1 MHGRRRNWEGGAAQG
16 RRLEPWQRGANGDPG
31 VCRGDAVGHTHTP
44 EEGLGY
50 DGGGM
55 AHMQAQGGGLERP
68 G

>member
-1 MHGRRRNWEGGAAQG
+1 MCYVPTTTMRYALLVTIATTCVVV
-16 RRLEPWQRGANGDPG
+16 A
-31 VCRGDAVGHTHTP
+31 AVGHTHTP